1 MVKTALLVQLG
12 GLLWSGRVKQKVT
25 GGVQTH
31 GRYNGLFL
39 HLQNVPYGFPYGGK
53 GSPQHATV
61 SLTNRH
67 PATSGSCTA
76 TRSPGTLICAM
87 LRALVLE
94 LAQAR
99 SGARPFAQYP
109 PSMHAPSVLLVRLQP
124 TLFFICVGV
133 LPIGAC
139 GIH

>member
-25 GGVQTH
+25 GGVQTY

-124 TLFFICVGV
+124 TLFFYLRRGFIY
-133 LPIGAC
+133 LSIGL
-139 GIH
+139 